1 MTRDELLQ
9 AVTDIG
15 TIEDAAERRSKLTA
29 IHTEVSALFDT
40 NENLTSSN
48 TKLEADKKKLQE
60 YNMELYLKV
69 GQPNPNPEKEEEK
82 QEEELSYDDLFN
94 DKGDLI

>member
-9 AVTDIG
+9 SLQEIG

-29 IHTEVSALFDT
+29 ISDEVNAVYDA

-48 TKLEADKKKLQE
+48 SKLEEDKKKLQE
-60 YNMELYLKV
+60 YNMELYLRQGSQTKKTE
-69 GQPNPNPEKEEEK
+69 PPK
-82 QEEELSYDDLFN
+82 QTEELTYENLFN
-94 DKGDLI
+94 EKGELK